1 MKTNTPAGGNP
12 TLSPTT
18 AWLRIV
24 MLESFKTHKEKVLSS
39 ATALMFKGSFSNGKL
54 FII

>member
-24 MLESFKTHKEKVLSS
+24 MLESFKTHKEKSS